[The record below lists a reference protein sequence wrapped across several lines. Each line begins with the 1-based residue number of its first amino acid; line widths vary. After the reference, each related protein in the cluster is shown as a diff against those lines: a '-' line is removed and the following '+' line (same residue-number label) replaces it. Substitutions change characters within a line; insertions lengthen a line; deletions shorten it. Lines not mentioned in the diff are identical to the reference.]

1 MSAFFSPWYH
11 CPFRSHRHSTNILFF
26 ESINDGLIKVTAEH
40 DFWTLEDADDRPG
53 DIDRWRWRQPTQLQ
67 IGNKLLDNG
76 GNLIEIT
83 SLENIEG
90 EVEVI
95 NFDVEPLDIYF
106 ASGVLVHNKG
116 TDSNPTG

>member
-1 MSAFFSPWYH
+1 MDGYW
-11 CPFRSHRHSTNILFF
+11 N
-26 ESINDGLIKVTAEH
+26 INDGLIKVTEEH
-40 DFWTLEDADDRPG
+40 DFWVLTEE
-53 DIDRWRWRQPTQLQ
+53 RWRWRKPTQLQ
-67 IGNKLLDNG
+67 IGEKLLDYE

-106 ASGVLVHNKG
+106 AGGILVHNKG
-116 TDSNPTG
+116 SSSEP